1 MFVSNDSV
9 LNGLLQIGPL
19 RKLTYKKVFTD
30 CRPVRH
36 KARHWFR
43 ESGKKKK
50 LNLMQKIKILFL
62 NFCLY
67 LILKKFH
74 LYNTRQC
81 QDFVCI
87 YELCYT

>member
-50 LNLMQKIKILFL
+50 TELNAENK
-62 NFCLY
+62 N
-67 LILKKFH
+67 LILEFLSVSDIKKVSF
-74 LYNTRQC
+74 
-81 QDFVCI
+81 I
-87 YELCYT
+87 